1 MASLSKEDIKCAQWS
16 DLWIWIWL
24 QIHRT
29 NKFSNSFTLLGAI
42 GDIFGLGRLSFI
54 SSSSLATCQFYFCSL
69 LLMRIYLLEFIFFC
83 LTSRWWLINKFKLYY
98 NVNNVSSL
106 IFTIFRTRHHN
117 GRSIVII
124 IHVNIYLNG
133 NLGDTLI
140 VFLSSRLI
148 ISPESATPSPDHTR
162 SLICLGVMNLT
173 AITSI

>member
-106 IFTIFRTRHHN
+106 IFTIFRPRHHN

-124 IHVNIYLNG
+124 IHVNIFHML
-133 NLGDTLI
+133 
-140 VFLSSRLI
+140 R
-148 ISPESATPSPDHTR
+148 
-162 SLICLGVMNLT
+162 
-173 AITSI
+173 